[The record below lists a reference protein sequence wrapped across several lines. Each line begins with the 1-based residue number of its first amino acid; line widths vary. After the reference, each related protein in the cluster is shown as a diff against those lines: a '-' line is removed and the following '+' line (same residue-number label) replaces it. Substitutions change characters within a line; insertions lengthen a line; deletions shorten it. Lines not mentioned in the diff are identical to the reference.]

1 MTKALAL
8 FSTVLGLASVAMGA
22 AGDHIFAQQLAD
34 EHSRHVYET
43 ALRYHQLYAILTFCM
58 ALWGSAG
65 GLSRSLNL
73 SLGCFI
79 AGTVIFSGSLY
90 ASLFD
95 GMGALVYATP
105 VGGMTLMAGWVL
117 AGFGFLNRKK

>member
-1 MTKALAL
+1 
-8 FSTVLGLASVAMGA
+8 
-22 AGDHIFAQQLAD
+22 
-34 EHSRHVYET
+34 
-43 ALRYHQLYAILTFCM
+43 M

-73 SLGCFI
+73 SLGCFVV
-79 AGTVIFSGSLY
+79 GTVIFSGSLY

-95 GMGALVYATP
+95 GMAALVYATP

-117 AGFGFLNRKK
+117 AGYGFLNRKK